1 MIPADN
7 ITLEQERRYQAKLD
21 MKRQQMEYR
30 KSRILNPRTRVIGL
44 DTEMLDKQGKMALE

>member
-7 ITLEQERRYQAKLD
+7 ITLEQERKYQAKLD

-44 DTEMLDKQGKMALE
+44 DTEMLDKQGKMALK